1 MEGKINIENE
11 MESFE
16 SYLSPQSFIHST
28 AYCHFFYQENHNRL
42 FLPQFVFISF
52 SLNNFCSGFSP
63 ACQDCTIIWLL
74 LYLQESLILY
84 LPIFAIFG
92 SGIAVMF
99 FWTWT
104 DQADAALILNFR
116 LFLQKKSWT
125 LPLDLLY
132 VWLIEVSLAEL
143 KRSFFRKS

>member
-16 SYLSPQSFIHST
+16 SYFSPQSFMHST
-28 AYCHFFYQENHNRL
+28 TYCHFFYQKNHNRL

-52 SLNNFCSGFSP
+52 SLNNFCSGLSP
-63 ACQDCTIIWLL
+63 ACQDCTIICLV
-74 LYLQESLILY
+74 LYLEEFLILY
-84 LPIFAIFG
+84 LLIFAIFG

-104 DQADAALILNFR
+104 DLEDAALILYLR
-116 LFLQKKSWT
+116 LFLQKMSWT
-125 LPLDLLY
+125 LRLDLLY
-132 VWLIEVSLAEL
+132 VWLIKVSLDEL
-143 KRSFFRKS
+143 KKSFCRKS

>member
-1 MEGKINIENE
+1 

-16 SYLSPQSFIHST
+16 SYLSPQSFMHST
-28 AYCHFFYQENHNRL
+28 TYCHFFYQENHNRL

-52 SLNNFCSGFSP
+52 SLNNFCSGLSP
-63 ACQDCTIIWLL
+63 ACQDCTIIWLV
-74 LYLQESLILY
+74 LYLDEFLILY
-84 LPIFAIFG
+84 LLIFAIFG

-104 DQADAALILNFR
+104 DLEDDALILYLR
-116 LFLQKKSWT
+116 LFLQKMSWT
-125 LPLDLLY
+125 LRLLY

-143 KRSFFRKS
+143 KKSFCRKS